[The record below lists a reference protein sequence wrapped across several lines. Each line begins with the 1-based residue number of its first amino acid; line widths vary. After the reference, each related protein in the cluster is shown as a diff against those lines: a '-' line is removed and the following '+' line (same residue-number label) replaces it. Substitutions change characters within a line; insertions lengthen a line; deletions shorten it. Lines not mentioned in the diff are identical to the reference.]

1 MYQPIH
7 SPRLYEQ
14 IVQQIEERILK
25 GDLQPGEKLPS
36 EHELAEQFG
45 VSRTA
50 IREATKTLRTK
61 GLVQVELGRGTF
73 VSHDPTQHL
82 RTPLNQVF
90 KMEQEGRVKNLVEIR
105 EIIETRIAALAAER
119 ADQND
124 IDAMQS
130 AIEAMEQAM
139 DDLDTF
145 VEADLSFH
153 LALASS
159 TKNPLV
165 TLIFSAV
172 VDMLSEQITHT
183 FQTCN
188 DIEHK
193 LMLHKQIL
201 KSIANRDPQA
211 ASEAMHIQLEAV
223 RQCDG

>member
-1 MYQPIH
+1 MYEPIH

-25 GDLQPGEKLPS
+25 GDLKPGEKLPS

-61 GLVQVELGRGTF
+61 GLVEVQLGRGTF
-73 VSHDPTQHL
+73 VSDDTSQHL
-82 RTPLNQVF
+82 RTPLDQVF
-90 KMEQEGRVKNLVEIR
+90 KTKQEGRIQNLVEIR

-124 IDAMQS
+124 INDMQS
-130 AIEAMEQAM
+130 AIDAMEKA
-139 DDLDTF
+139 LDQVEAF
-145 VEADLSFH
+145 VEADLGFH
-153 LALASS
+153 HALAKS

-165 TLIFSAV
+165 TQIFSAI

-183 FQTCN
+183 FQTCD
-188 DIEHK
+188 DIEQK
-193 LMLHKQIL
+193 LQLHKQIL
-201 KSIANRDPQA
+201 ESIVNRDPQA
-211 ASEAMHIQLEAV
+211 ASEAMHTQLEAI